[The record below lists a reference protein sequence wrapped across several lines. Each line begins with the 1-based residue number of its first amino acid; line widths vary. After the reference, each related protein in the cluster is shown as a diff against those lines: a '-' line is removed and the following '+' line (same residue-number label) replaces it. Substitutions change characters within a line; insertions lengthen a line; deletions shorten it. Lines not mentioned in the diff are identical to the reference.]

1 MGFGFT
7 DLTPEGKKYFRELK
21 KMTDMEIQV
30 GFQGDQKYEDGTSI
44 AQVAAINEFGA
55 SDIPERPFMRQ
66 SFENHE
72 GELQAACDAAQR
84 LVSSGGSAEQ
94 ALQQIAVQHNR
105 SGVQIHRSLPVDRA
119 QGPQLLFALL
129 VEEVRHIALS
139 VAQEDAV
146 ILSGLSHPSI
156 PEFLGVA
163 NSRRGYFFV
172 LEYMF
177 AVLIY

>member
-72 GELQAACDAAQR
+72 GELQAVCDAAQR

-94 ALQQIAVQHNR
+94 ALQQIGVIAKGLVQDEIVNGGFTPNAESTIKKKGSEQPLIDTGTMR
-105 SGVQIHRSLPVDRA
+105 Q
-119 QGPQLLFALL
+119 
-129 VEEVRHIALS
+129 S
-139 VAQEDAV
+139 VNFV
-146 ILSGLSHPSI
+146 
-156 PEFLGVA
+156 VK
-163 NSRRGYFFV
+163 RRGG
-172 LEYMF
+172 
-177 AVLIY
+177 

>member
-1 MGFGFT
+1 MGFGFS

-94 ALQQIAVQHNR
+94 ALQQIGVVAKGLVQDEIVN
-105 SGVQIHRSLPVDRA
+105 G
-119 QGPQLLFALL
+119 GFAPNAESTIKKKGSEQPLIDTGTM
-129 VEEVRHIALS
+129 RQS
-139 VAQEDAV
+139 VNFV
-146 ILSGLSHPSI
+146 
-156 PEFLGVA
+156 VK
-163 NSRRGYFFV
+163 RRGG
-172 LEYMF
+172 
-177 AVLIY
+177 

>member
-44 AQVAAINEFGA
+44 AQVAAVNEFGA

-94 ALQQIAVQHNR
+94 ALQQIGVVAKGLVQDEIVN
-105 SGVQIHRSLPVDRA
+105 G
-119 QGPQLLFALL
+119 GFAPNAESTIEKKGSEQPLIDTGTM
-129 VEEVRHIALS
+129 RQS
-139 VAQEDAV
+139 VNFV
-146 ILSGLSHPSI
+146 
-156 PEFLGVA
+156 VK
-163 NSRRGYFFV
+163 RRGG
-172 LEYMF
+172 
-177 AVLIY
+177 

>member
-1 MGFGFT
+1 MGFGFS

-44 AQVAAINEFGA
+44 AQVAAVNEFGA

-94 ALQQIAVQHNR
+94 ALQQIGVIAKGLVQDEIVN
-105 SGVQIHRSLPVDRA
+105 G
-119 QGPQLLFALL
+119 GFAPNAESTIKKKGSEQPLIDTGTM
-129 VEEVRHIALS
+129 RQS
-139 VAQEDAV
+139 VNFV
-146 ILSGLSHPSI
+146 
-156 PEFLGVA
+156 VK
-163 NSRRGYFFV
+163 RRGG
-172 LEYMF
+172 
-177 AVLIY
+177 

>member
-44 AQVAAINEFGA
+44 AQVAAVNEFGA

-72 GELQAACDAAQR
+72 GELQAACDVAQR

-94 ALQQIAVQHNR
+94 ALQQIGVVAKGLVQDEIVN
-105 SGVQIHRSLPVDRA
+105 G
-119 QGPQLLFALL
+119 GFAPNAESTIKKKGSEQPLIDTGTM
-129 VEEVRHIALS
+129 RQS
-139 VAQEDAV
+139 VNFV
-146 ILSGLSHPSI
+146 
-156 PEFLGVA
+156 VK
-163 NSRRGYFFV
+163 RRGG
-172 LEYMF
+172 
-177 AVLIY
+177 

>member
-1 MGFGFT
+1 MGFGFS

-21 KMTDMEIQV
+21 KMTDMDIQV

-72 GELQAACDAAQR
+72 SELQAACDTAQR

-94 ALQQIAVQHNR
+94 ALQQIGVIAKGLVQDEIVN
-105 SGVQIHRSLPVDRA
+105 G
-119 QGPQLLFALL
+119 GFAPNAESTIKKKGSEQPLIDTGTM
-129 VEEVRHIALS
+129 RQS
-139 VAQEDAV
+139 VNFV
-146 ILSGLSHPSI
+146 
-156 PEFLGVA
+156 VK
-163 NSRRGYFFV
+163 RRGG
-172 LEYMF
+172 
-177 AVLIY
+177 

>member
-21 KMTDMEIQV
+21 KMTDMEIQA

-44 AQVAAINEFGA
+44 AQVAAVNEFGA

-94 ALQQIAVQHNR
+94 ALQQIGVVAKGLVQDEIVN
-105 SGVQIHRSLPVDRA
+105 G
-119 QGPQLLFALL
+119 GFAPNAESTIKKKGSEQPLIDTGTM
-129 VEEVRHIALS
+129 RQS
-139 VAQEDAV
+139 VNFV
-146 ILSGLSHPSI
+146 
-156 PEFLGVA
+156 VK
-163 NSRRGYFFV
+163 RRGG
-172 LEYMF
+172 
-177 AVLIY
+177 

>member
-72 GELQAACDAAQR
+72 GELQAVCDAAQR

-94 ALQQIAVQHNR
+94 ALQQIGVVAKGLVQDEIVN
-105 SGVQIHRSLPVDRA
+105 G
-119 QGPQLLFALL
+119 GFAPNAESTIKKKGSEQPLIDTGTM
-129 VEEVRHIALS
+129 RQS
-139 VAQEDAV
+139 VNFV
-146 ILSGLSHPSI
+146 
-156 PEFLGVA
+156 VK
-163 NSRRGYFFV
+163 RRGG
-172 LEYMF
+172 
-177 AVLIY
+177 

>member
-21 KMTDMEIQV
+21 KMTDIEIQV

-44 AQVAAINEFGA
+44 AQVAAVNEFGA

-94 ALQQIAVQHNR
+94 ALQQIGVVAKGLVQDEIVN
-105 SGVQIHRSLPVDRA
+105 G
-119 QGPQLLFALL
+119 GFAPNAESTIKKKGSEQPLIDTGTM
-129 VEEVRHIALS
+129 RQS
-139 VAQEDAV
+139 VNFV
-146 ILSGLSHPSI
+146 
-156 PEFLGVA
+156 VK
-163 NSRRGYFFV
+163 RRGG
-172 LEYMF
+172 
-177 AVLIY
+177 

>member
-72 GELQAACDAAQR
+72 GELLAACDAAQR

-94 ALQQIAVQHNR
+94 ALQQIGVVAKGLVQDEIVN
-105 SGVQIHRSLPVDRA
+105 G
-119 QGPQLLFALL
+119 GFAPNAESTIKKKGSEQPLIDTGTM
-129 VEEVRHIALS
+129 RQS
-139 VAQEDAV
+139 VNFV
-146 ILSGLSHPSI
+146 
-156 PEFLGVA
+156 VK
-163 NSRRGYFFV
+163 RRGG
-172 LEYMF
+172 
-177 AVLIY
+177 

>member
-1 MGFGFT
+1 MGFGFS

-44 AQVAAINEFGA
+44 AQVAAVNEFGA

-94 ALQQIAVQHNR
+94 ALQQIGVVAKGLVQDEIVN
-105 SGVQIHRSLPVDRA
+105 G
-119 QGPQLLFALL
+119 GFAPNAESTIKKKGSEQPLIDTGTM
-129 VEEVRHIALS
+129 RQS
-139 VAQEDAV
+139 VNFV
-146 ILSGLSHPSI
+146 
-156 PEFLGVA
+156 VK
-163 NSRRGYFFV
+163 RRGG
-172 LEYMF
+172 
-177 AVLIY
+177 

>member
-44 AQVAAINEFGA
+44 AQVAAVNEFGA

-72 GELQAACDAAQR
+72 GELQAACDTAQR

-94 ALQQIAVQHNR
+94 ALQQIGVVAKGLVQDEIVN
-105 SGVQIHRSLPVDRA
+105 G
-119 QGPQLLFALL
+119 GFAPNAESTIKKKGSEQPLIDTGTM
-129 VEEVRHIALS
+129 RQS
-139 VAQEDAV
+139 VNFV
-146 ILSGLSHPSI
+146 
-156 PEFLGVA
+156 VK
-163 NSRRGYFFV
+163 RRGG
-172 LEYMF
+172 
-177 AVLIY
+177 